1 MDKYLIEL
9 YIFLLGTLIGSFL
22 NVCIYRIP
30 RKKSIVLPRSTCPH
44 CNNRIRPWDNIPI
57 LSYILLGGKC
67 RFCKQPISL
76 RYPMVEFLTGFL
88 FWLTLHTFGFTPVAF
103 SYLIFLSA
111 LIVMAFI
118 DIEHQ
123 IIPDVISL
131 PGIVGGLL
139 LAWLTLP
146 LSVLQSLIGA
156 LVGGGVIYL
165 VGFLSLAV
173 LGKEGMGGGDIK
185 LMAMIGTF
193 LGWKNTLLTI
203 FLGSVTGSLIGVS
216 LILFKKKKRDDYIP
230 FGPFLVLGAIVSLFL
245 GNRIIN
251 WYFRMGDLTTLH
263 QTLASPKLSLP
274 ILLSVFFPQ

>member
-9 YIFLLGTLIGSFL
+9 YIFLLGTLVGSFI

-30 RKKSIVLPRSTCPH
+30 RKKSIVLPRSACPY
-44 CNNRIRPWDNIPI
+44 CNNRIKPWDNIPL

-67 RFCKQPISL
+67 RFCKKPISL
-76 RYPMVEFLTGFL
+76 RYPIVEFLTGSL
-88 FWLTLHTFGFTPVAF
+88 FWLTIRTFGLTPMAF
-103 SYLIFLSA
+103 SYWVFLSA
-111 LIVMAFI
+111 LMTIAFI

-131 PGIVGGLL
+131 PGIGVGLL

-165 VGFLSLAV
+165 VSFISLAV

-203 FLGSVTGSLIGVS
+203 FLGSVTGSIIGVS

-230 FGPFLVLGAIVSLFL
+230 FGPFLVLGAIISLFL

-251 WYFRMGDLTTLH
+251 WYFRMEDLTALH
-263 QTLASPKLSLP
+263 QTLAFPKGFLP
-274 ILLSVFFPQ
+274 ILRFVFFPQ

>member
-1 MDKYLIEL
+1 M
-9 YIFLLGTLIGSFL
+9 
-22 NVCIYRIP
+22 
-30 RKKSIVLPRSTCPH
+30 
-44 CNNRIRPWDNIPI
+44 
-57 LSYILLGGKC
+57 
-67 RFCKQPISL
+67 
-76 RYPMVEFLTGFL
+76 
-88 FWLTLHTFGFTPVAF
+88 AF
-103 SYLIFLSA
+103 SYWIFLSA
-111 LIVMAFI
+111 LMAIAFI

-131 PGIVGGLL
+131 PGIGVGLL

-165 VGFLSLAV
+165 VSFISLAV

-203 FLGSVTGSLIGVS
+203 FLGSVTGSIIGVS

-230 FGPFLVLGAIVSLFL
+230 FGPFLVLGAIISLFL

-251 WYFRMGDLTTLH
+251 WYFRMEDLTALH
-263 QTLASPKLSLP
+263 QTLAFPKEFLP
-274 ILLSVFFPQ
+274 ILRFVFFPQ